1 MSVNRRSF
9 LAAAA
14 AAAVTKPG
22 LGAVPASGDVDI
34 AIIGAGAAGI
44 AAARRVAATNRRYA
58 LLEANDVVGGR
69 CVTNNGIFG
78 VPYDLGAHWIHMP
91 DINPVAKLAKQNG
104 LPIYPA
110 PRGQRIRIGRRYA
123 REGELEE
130 YLALSVRC
138 ERAIADAARKADI
151 SCAQA
156 LPKDLGDWRSTID
169 FVLGPYSCGK
179 DLSEVSAVDFT
190 KSDERDI
197 DAFSKIGYGGLL
209 SKFAGGLQIQLAT
222 PARRVE
228 WTGRLGVEIDTP
240 KGVIRARA
248 AIVTASTGVLSAG
261 KIKFIPDLPKR
272 QQDAISKLP
281 LGSYEHIAL
290 DLPDNP
296 LGLQADDLMFERS
309 NNTRTAGLLA
319 NVSGT
324 SLCMVDVGGKFGRD
338 LALRGE
344 EEMVDF
350 ATKWLG
356 DLYGS
361 NFNKLVKRASAT
373 RWYNEPWVL
382 GSFSCAAVGGQPSR
396 RVLMEPLNNRLWFAG
411 EAVHE
416 TLWGTV
422 GGAWESGDRAAVEA
436 LRRIGAIA
444 APPPE
449 APQRARTPQRV
460 R

>member
-1 MSVNRRSF
+1 MSVSRRSF
-9 LAAAA
+9 LATG
-14 AAAVTKPG
+14 AAAVVASPG
-22 LGAVPASGDVDI
+22 LGAVPASGDVDV

-44 AAARRVAATNRRYA
+44 AAARRVAAANRRYA
-58 LLEANDVVGGR
+58 LLEANDVAGGR
-69 CVTNNGIFG
+69 CVTNSSIFG

-91 DINPVAKLAKQNG
+91 DINPVAKLAKQSG
-104 LPIYPA
+104 IAIYPA

-130 YLALSVRC
+130 YLAVSVRC
-138 ERAIADAARKADI
+138 ERAIAEAARKADI

-179 DLSEVSAVDFT
+179 DLNEVSAVDFST
-190 KSDERDI
+190 SDERDI
-197 DAFSKIGYGGLL
+197 DAFCKIGYGSLL
-209 SKFAGGLQIQLAT
+209 SKLANDVQVQLAT

-228 WTGRLGVEIDTP
+228 WTGRGVEIDTP
-240 KGVIRARA
+240 KGVVRARA
-248 AIVTASTGVLSAG
+248 AIVTASTGVLGAG

-272 QQDAISKLP
+272 QQDAIGKLS

-290 DLPDNP
+290 DLPGNP
-296 LGLQADDLMFERS
+296 LGLQPDDLMFEKS
-309 NNTRTAGLLA
+309 NSTRTAGILA
-319 NVSGT
+319 NISGT
-324 SLCMVDVGGKFGRD
+324 TLCVVDVGGKFGHD

-350 ATKWLG
+350 ALKWLG

-361 NFNKLVKRASAT
+361 DFNKLVKRASAT

-396 RVLMEPLNNRLWFAG
+396 RILMEPLNGRLWFAG

-422 GGAWESGDRAAVEA
+422 GGAWASGERAAVEA

-444 APPPE
+444 SPPPE
-449 APQRARTPQRV
+449 ASQRPRVPQRWR
-460 R
+460 

>member
-14 AAAVTKPG
+14 AAAVAKPG
-22 LGAVPASGDVDI
+22 LGAVPASGEVDI

-58 LLEANDVVGGR
+58 LLEANDVAGGR
-69 CVTNNGIFG
+69 CVTNSSIFG

-91 DINPVAKLAKQNG
+91 DINPVAKLAKQTG
-104 LPIYPA
+104 VPIYPA

-138 ERAIADAARKADI
+138 ERAIADAARKSDI

-156 LPKDLGDWRSTID
+156 LPKDLGDWRSTLE

-179 DLSEVSAVDFT
+179 DLSEVSAVDFS

-197 DAFSKIGYGGLL
+197 DAFCKIGYGALL
-209 SKFAGGLQIQLAT
+209 AKFANDLQVQLAT
-222 PARRVE
+222 PVQRVE
-228 WTGRLGVEIDTP
+228 WTGRLVEIGTS

-248 AIVTASTGVLSAG
+248 VIVTASTGLLGAG

-290 DLPDNP
+290 DLPGNP
-296 LGLQADDLMFERS
+296 LGLQADDLMFEKS
-309 NNTRTAGLLA
+309 SSTHTAGLLA
-319 NVSGT
+319 NISGT
-324 SLCMVDVGGKFGRD
+324 SLCLVDVGGQFGRD
-338 LALRGE
+338 LAMRGE

-350 ATKWLG
+350 AIKWLG

-382 GSFSCAAVGGQPSR
+382 GSFSCAVVGGEPSR
-396 RVLMEPLNNRLWFAG
+396 RVLMEPLNGRLWFAG

-422 GGAWESGDRAAVEA
+422 GGAWDSGDRAAVDA
-436 LRRIGAIA
+436 LRHIGAIA
-444 APPPE
+444 AAPE
-449 APQRARTPQRV
+449 VPQRQRV
-460 R
+460 PRRWR

>member
-14 AAAVTKPG
+14 AAAVAKPG
-22 LGAVPASGDVDI
+22 FGAVPASGEVDI

-44 AAARRVAATNRRYA
+44 AAARRVAAANRRYA
-58 LLEANDVVGGR
+58 LLEANDVAGGR
-69 CVTNNGIFG
+69 CVTNTGIFG
-78 VPYDLGAHWIHMP
+78 VPYDLGAHSIHMP
-91 DINPVAKLAKQNG
+91 DINPVAKLAKQAG
-104 LPIYPA
+104 VPIYRA

-138 ERAIADAARKADI
+138 ERAIADAARKADV

-156 LPKDLGDWRSTID
+156 LPKDLGDWRSTLE

-179 DLSEVSAVDFT
+179 DLGEVSAVDFS

-197 DAFSKIGYGGLL
+197 DAFCKIGYGGLL
-209 SKFAGGLQIQLAT
+209 SKFANDLQVQLAT
-222 PARRVE
+222 PAQRVE
-228 WTGRLGVEIDTP
+228 WTGRLVEIGTT

-248 AIVTASTGVLSAG
+248 VIVTASTGVLGAG

-272 QQDAISKLP
+272 QQDAISKLT

-290 DLPDNP
+290 DLPGNP
-296 LGLQADDLMFERS
+296 LGLQADDLMFAKS
-309 NNTRTAGLLA
+309 TSTRTAGLLA

-324 SLCMVDVGGKFGRD
+324 SLCLVDVGGQFGRD
-338 LALRGE
+338 LAMRGE

-350 ATKWLG
+350 AIKWLG

-396 RVLMEPLNNRLWFAG
+396 RVLMEPLNGRLWFAG

-422 GGAWESGDRAAVEA
+422 GGAWESGDRAAVDA

-444 APPPE
+444 AAPE
-449 APQRARTPQRV
+449 VPQRQRV
-460 R
+460 RQRWR